1 MVKIGLEVHGYIVSN
16 EKLFCR
22 CPANYKKVV
31 KPNTNIC
38 PVCTG
43 YPGSKP
49 MLPNEEA
56 FKKIIAIALMLGCRI
71 SESCLKWQRK
81 HYDWPDLPKG
91 YQDTISGAYSIPV
104 GENGNFLGIR
114 IREVHLEE
122 DPAKWDPAT
131 GYIDFNRCGLPLV
144 EIVTEP
150 DFKSS
155 DEAREWL
162 KKLIT
167 TLSYIKA
174 LEKDA
179 GIKADVNVS
188 TSGERVEIKNVNSF
202 ESIVKAIEHEIKRQ
216 EKETDSGGKIKRETR
231 AFDDKKGITIL
242 IREKEEQA
250 DYRFIPDPDLP
261 VIGIKKELVNETQ
274 KNLPERPHEK
284 TERFVK
290 EHEIEK
296 EIAEILSK
304 NREIA
309 EFYEEILKFGI
320 EKKLASYWVVIELI
334 RVLNWNKK
342 SLEEVDIK
350 AEHFAELLKLVQEKK
365 ITETAAKNLLNEFV
379 PKSFSPKDKLKN
391 IEKIS
396 DENEIE
402 KICSEVLK
410 KNSKAVQ
417 DYKNGGQKA
426 LDFLIGQ
433 VMAVTRGRADNK
445 ITREVIIKLIS

>member
-1 MVKIGLEVHGYIVSN
+1 MAKIGLEIHGYLVSK

-22 CPANYKKVV
+22 CPANYKAGV

-43 YPGSKP
+43 YPGNKP
-49 MLPNEEA
+49 MLPNEKA
-56 FKKIIAIALMLGCRI
+56 FHKIIAIALMLGCKI
-71 SESCLKWQRK
+71 SSSVIWQRK

-91 YQDTISGAYSIPV
+91 YQDTISGAYSVPV
-104 GENGNFLGIR
+104 GENGNFLGIG

-122 DPAKWDPAT
+122 DPAKWDPQT
-131 GYIDFNRCGLPLV
+131 GYVDYNRCGLPLV

-150 DFKSS
+150 DFRTSS
-155 DEAREWL
+155 EVREWL

-202 ESIVKAIEHEIKRQ
+202 ESIVRAIEYEIERQ
-216 EKETDSGGKIKRETR
+216 ENETKKGAKIRMETR
-231 AFDDKKGITIL
+231 AFDDKKGITISM
-242 IREKEEQA
+242 REKEEQA

-261 VIGIKKELVNETQ
+261 VILIKKEISEEI
-274 KNLPERPHEK
+274 KMSLPEKPHEK

-296 EIAEILSK
+296 EIAHILSS

-309 EFYEEILKFGI
+309 EFYEEVLKSGI
-320 EKKLASYWVVIELI
+320 NKKLAAYWVVIELM

-342 SLEEVDIK
+342 SLEELDIK
-350 AEHFAELLKLVQEKK
+350 AEHFAELLKLIEEKK
-365 ITETAAKNLLNEFV
+365 ITETAAKNLLNQFV
-379 PKSFSPKDKLKN
+379 PRSFSPKEKLKH

-396 DENEIE
+396 SEKEIKEICQKVVEN
-402 KICSEVLK
+402 
-410 KNSKAVQ
+410 NQKAVQ
-417 DYKNGGQKA
+417 DYRNGEKKA

-433 VMAVTRGRADNK
+433 VMQATRGRADNK
-445 ITREVIIKLIS
+445 ITREVLLKLLSQ

>member
-1 MVKIGLEVHGYIVSN
+1 MVKIGLEIHGYIVSR
-16 EKLFCR
+16 EKLFCK
-22 CPANYKKVV
+22 CAANYKKGA

-49 MLPNEEA
+49 MLPNEESL
-56 FKKIIAIALMLGCRI
+56 KKIIAIALMLGCKV
-71 SESCLKWQRK
+71 SEQYLKWQRK

-91 YQDTISGAYSIPV
+91 YQDTISGAYSVPV
-104 GENGNFLGIR
+104 GENGDFLGIR

-122 DPAKWDPAT
+122 DPAKWDPQT
-131 GYIDFNRCGLPLV
+131 GYVDYNRCGLPLV

-155 DEAREWL
+155 QEVKEWL

-188 TSGERVEIKNVNSF
+188 TSGERVEVKNVNSF
-202 ESIVKAIEHEIKRQ
+202 ESIVKTIEYEIKRQ
-216 EKETDSGGKIKRETR
+216 EDETNKGNKIKIETR
-231 AFDDKKGITIL
+231 AFDDKKNITIKM
-242 IREKEEQA
+242 REKEEQA

-261 VIGIKKELVNETQ
+261 VIMIKREQANEIE
-274 KNLPERPHEK
+274 KNLPEKPHEK

-290 EHEIEK
+290 EHSIEK
-296 EIAEILSK
+296 EIAQILSS

-309 EFYEEILKFGI
+309 EFYEKILDFGI
-320 EKKLASYWVVIELI
+320 NKKLASYWVVIELI

-342 SLEEVDIK
+342 LLEDVDIK
-350 AEHFAELLKLVQEKK
+350 PEHFAELLKLVQEEK
-365 ITETAAKNLLNEFV
+365 ITETVAKKMLNDFI
-379 PKSFSPKDKLKN
+379 PSSFSPAEKLKH
-391 IEKIS
+391 IEKITDS
-396 DENEIE
+396 QEIE
-402 KICSEVLK
+402 GICKEIIK
-410 KNSKAVQ
+410 KNAKAVQ
-417 DYKNGGQKA
+417 DFKAGELKA

-433 VMAVTRGRADNK
+433 VMAATRGRADSK
-445 ITREVIIKLIS
+445 MTREILQKILN

>member
-1 MVKIGLEVHGYIVSN
+1 MVKIGLEVHGYLVSK

-22 CPANYKKVV
+22 CPANYKLGV

-56 FKKIIAIALMLGCRI
+56 LNKIITIALMINCKI
-71 SESCLKWQRK
+71 SERFLRWQRK

-104 GENGNFLGIR
+104 GEDGNFLGIG

-122 DPAKWDPAT
+122 DPAKWDPKI
-131 GYIDFNRCGLPLV
+131 GYVDYNRCGLPLV

-150 DFKSS
+150 HFKSS
-155 DEAREWL
+155 AEVKEWL
-162 KKLIT
+162 KKLIIN
-167 TLSYIKA
+167 LSYIKA

-202 ESIVKAIEHEIKRQ
+202 ESIVKAIEYEIIRQEAEIKH
-216 EKETDSGGKIKRETR
+216 SNKIKRETR
-231 AFDDKKGITIL
+231 AFDEKKGITISM
-242 IREKEEQA
+242 REKEEQA

-261 VIGIKKELVNETQ
+261 NMLIRKEIVQEIQ
-274 KNLPERPHEK
+274 KTLPEKPHEK

-290 EHEIEK
+290 DHEIDR
-296 EIAEILSK
+296 EIAEILSS

-309 EFYEEILKFGI
+309 EFYEKVLEFGI
-320 EKKLASYWVVIELI
+320 DRKLASYWVVIELV

-342 SLEEVDIK
+342 SLGDVNIR
-350 AEHFAELLKLVQEKK
+350 AEHFAELLKLVQEKQ
-365 ITETAAKNLLNEFV
+365 ITETVAKNILNEFI
-379 PKSFSPKDKLKN
+379 PKSFPPKEKLKQ
-391 IEKIS
+391 IEKIT
-396 DENEIE
+396 DKKEIE
-402 KICSEVLK
+402 NVCKGIIK
-410 KNSKAVQ
+410 KNSKAVE
-417 DYKNGGQKA
+417 DYRKGEQKA
-426 LDFLIGQ
+426 MDFLIGQ
-433 VMAVTRGRADNK
+433 IMAATRGRADNK
-445 ITREVIIKLIS
+445 ITREILLKLIS